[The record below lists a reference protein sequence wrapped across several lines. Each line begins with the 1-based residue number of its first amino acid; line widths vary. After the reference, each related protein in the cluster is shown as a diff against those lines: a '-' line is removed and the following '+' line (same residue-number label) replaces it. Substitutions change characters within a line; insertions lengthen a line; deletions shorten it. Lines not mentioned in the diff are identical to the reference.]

1 MKHMSPRLLQIATDL
16 AEARLAVPSDWTM
29 EDCQKAVS
37 NLDRLIKALAAH
49 SDAIEEATGSPCIK
63 TADIAIALMDQM
75 EDIEEAMKTR

>member
-16 AEARLAVPSDWTM
+16 AEARLAVPSDWTK

-37 NLDRLIKALAAH
+37 NLNRLIHALANH
-49 SDAIEEATGSPCIK
+49 SDDIEEATGEPCQK
-63 TADIAIALMDQM
+63 SAEIAIALMDQM